1 MSRVFLTKARLVL
14 GAAIALG
21 IAAPAFA
28 LGLAVEDHRT
38 GERFDCQRL
47 PGQRFSVTFMHSVSR
62 TPVEDVYSLRDPAEA
77 SPAIIQTAEHFTT
90 HGQGLP
96 SMEGEPE
103 VHRLDRT
110 RTGFVAHMRRPIPKL
125 IIRAREE
132 FGNTLR
138 MGDHRVDLTQWP
150 DRPLQIRP
158 VGDCESD
165 G

>member
-1 MSRVFLTKARLVL
+1 MTKVLWAL

-21 IAAPAFA
+21 VAAPAFA
-28 LGLAVEDHRT
+28 VGLAIEDHRT

-47 PGQRFSVTFMHSVSR
+47 SGQRFSVTFMHSVSR
-62 TPVEDVYSLRDPAEA
+62 TPVEDVYSLQDQAEA
-77 SPAIIQTAEHFTT
+77 PPAIIQTAEYFTT

-96 SMEGEPE
+96 SMEGEPQL
-103 VHRLDRT
+103 HGLDRT
-110 RTGFVAHMRRPIPKL
+110 RTGFVAHMTRPIPAL